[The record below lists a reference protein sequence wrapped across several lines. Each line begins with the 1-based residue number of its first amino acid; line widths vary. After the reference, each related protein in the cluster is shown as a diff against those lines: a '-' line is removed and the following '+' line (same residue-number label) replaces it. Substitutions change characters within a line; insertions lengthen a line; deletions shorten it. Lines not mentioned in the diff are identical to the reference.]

1 MEGTVSG
8 LLTGLDVVLAGMLV
22 GFAAV
27 LLATPNLFKSIVLFI
42 VFGLLMAITW
52 ARLGAI
58 DVAIAEAAIG
68 AGLTGALFLNARGDL
83 EAMHRR
89 RQRERRAAAGARVDA
104 LPAEPRR
111 WAPWLA
117 TTVAVVPM
125 LLILA
130 WSMLAAPAD
139 LEGMGP
145 TAFAAL
151 DESGARNPVT
161 AVLLNFRAYDT
172 VLEITV
178 LLLAVVAAWSQR
190 LGAFPEP
197 DRPPGPILQAAVRL
211 LAPPAVLIGGYL
223 LWRGTH
229 APGGAFQAGAVLA
242 GAGVLVLLGERWLP
256 RRGRRGA
263 LRLGLA
269 VGVLVFLVAGL
280 AGLILDGHFLFYRGA
295 RAEAWIVAIE
305 VAATVSIA
313 LALIGLFAGRPPAP
327 RGDA

>member
-1 MEGTVSG
+1 MDGTLSG
-8 LLTGLDVVLAGMLV
+8 LLVGLDVALAGMLV
-22 GFAAV
+22 GFAAMM
-27 LLATPNLFKSIVLFI
+27 LTTPNLFKSIVLFI

-68 AGLTGALFLNARGDL
+68 AGLTGALFLNARRDL
-83 EAMHRR
+83 ETLHQRR
-89 RQRERRAAAGARVDA
+89 RGERWDAAGTRGET

-111 WAPWLA
+111 WGPWLA
-117 TTVAVVPM
+117 CAVATVPI
-125 LLILA
+125 LLIVA
-130 WSMLAAPAD
+130 WVVLTAPAR

-145 TAFAAL
+145 EAFAAL
-151 DESGARNPVT
+151 DDSGVRNPVT

-190 LGAFPEP
+190 VGAFPKA
-197 DRPPGPILQAAVRL
+197 DGPPGPVLHAAVRL
-211 LAPPAVLIGGYL
+211 LTPLAVLVGGYL
-223 LWRGTH
+223 VWRGTH

-256 RRGRRGA
+256 RCGRGGA
-263 LRLGLA
+263 MRLGLA
-269 VGVLVFLVAGL
+269 AGVLSFVVAGL
-280 AGLILDGHFLFYRGA
+280 AGLFMDGRFLFYRGA
-295 RAEAWIVAIE
+295 RAAGWIVAID

-313 LALIGLFAGRPPAP
+313 LALIGLFASRPPA
-327 RGDA
+327 RGEDA